1 MLVVTVCFRVV
12 KRGVCGSLQNR
23 GMGSVCGAQ
32 NWPRHNPAAVRDSR
46 RGSQAGRCLN
56 VTNISRYI
64 TRVATSSSPA
74 LNTRP
79 GAPLDESLLTL
90 RAELEHLDYVV
101 VPHGDHICV
110 RLPLISSVRIR
121 HNGARFRF
129 TAQFGPFRRSGG
141 LLFTSG
147 VSAAAF
153 AGTAFAVGL
162 APLTLVVG
170 FLGVIA
176 LAHDACR
183 FVITEGCLTRLQNII
198 AASSANRS
206 HPERSLSTGQA
217 ASLLGS

>member
-1 MLVVTVCFRVV
+1 MSTTL
-12 KRGVCGSLQNR
+12 
-23 GMGSVCGAQ
+23 
-32 NWPRHNPAAVRDSR
+32 PRAPD
-46 RGSQAGRCLN
+46 G
-56 VTNISRYI
+56 IPI
-64 TRVATSSSPA
+64 
-74 LNTRP
+74 
-79 GAPLDESLLTL
+79 APLDESLIEL

-121 HNGARFRF
+121 HDGNRFRF
-129 TAQFGPFRRSGG
+129 TPQFGPFRRSGG

-147 VSAAAF
+147 VSAAAV

-170 FLGVIA
+170 FFGVIA

-198 AASSANRS
+198 ASSGLLRS
-206 HPERSLSTGQA
+206 KSDSSITKGRQTPLIGI
-217 ASLLGS
+217 

>member
-1 MLVVTVCFRVV
+1 MT
-12 KRGVCGSLQNR
+12 
-23 GMGSVCGAQ
+23 SV
-32 NWPRHNPAAVRDSR
+32 PM
-46 RGSQAGRCLN
+46 QALD
-56 VTNISRYI
+56 
-64 TRVATSSSPA
+64 PA
-74 LNTRP
+74 LL
-79 GAPLDESLLTL
+79 AL
-90 RAELEHLDYVV
+90 RSELEHLDYVV

-121 HNGARFRF
+121 HSGERFRF
-129 TAQFGPFRRSGG
+129 TPQFGPFRRSGG

-147 VSAAAF
+147 VSAAAV

-198 AASSANRS
+198 AIRS
-206 HPERSLSTGQA
+206 TSEGRILSGQPDA
-217 ASLLGS
+217 LVGV